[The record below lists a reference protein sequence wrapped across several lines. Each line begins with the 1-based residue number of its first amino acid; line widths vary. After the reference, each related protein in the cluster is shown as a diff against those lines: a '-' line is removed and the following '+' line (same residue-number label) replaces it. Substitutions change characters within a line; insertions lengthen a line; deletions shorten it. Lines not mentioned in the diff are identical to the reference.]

1 MNYYFTDEEIQSL
14 IAEEKPF
21 GGLID
26 EMMNF
31 KESDGHKRSSVE
43 IVRAD
48 NSLYVIKLR
57 QNLNNVNDFSAI
69 LAFQERGFNKDF
81 KIRRYNGKS
90 HEYSNKLEGDK
101 FYAFHIHM
109 ATQRYQDVGRKEESF
124 AEATDRYSD
133 LRGALKC
140 LLKDCNVITKLN
152 PQTSLFSE

>member
-21 GGLID
+21 RGLID

-31 KESDGHKRSSVE
+31 KESDGHKRGSVE
-43 IVRAD
+43 IARVD
-48 NSLYVIKLR
+48 GSLFVIKLR

-69 LAFQERGFNKDF
+69 MAFQERGCNKDF

-90 HEYSNKLEGDK
+90 HEHSNKLEGDK
-101 FYAFHIHM
+101 FYTFHIHM

-133 LRGALKC
+133 LKGALKC
-140 LLKDCNVITKLN
+140 LLKDCNVTTKLN

>member
-1 MNYYFTDEEIQSL
+1 MNYYFTDEEIQGL

-21 GGLID
+21 AGSID
-26 EMMNF
+26 EMVNF
-31 KESDGHKRSSVE
+31 KESDGHKKASIE
-43 IVRAD
+43 IARAEG
-48 NSLYVIKLR
+48 SLFVINLR

-69 LAFQERGFNKDF
+69 LAFQERICNKDF

-90 HEYSNKLEGDK
+90 HEHSNKLEGDK

-109 ATQRYQDVGRKEESF
+109 ATQRYQDAGRKEESF
-124 AEATDRYSD
+124 AEATNRYSD

-140 LLKDCNVITKLN
+140 LLKDCNVITKPN

>member
-14 IAEEKPF
+14 IAEEKHF
-21 GGLID
+21 RGSID

-43 IVRAD
+43 ILCAD
-48 NSLYVIKLR
+48 GNLFVIKLR

-69 LAFQERGFNKDF
+69 LAFQERGCNKDF

-90 HEYSNKLEGDK
+90 HEHSNKLEGDK

-109 ATQRYQDVGRKEESF
+109 ATQRYQDIGRKEESF
-124 AEATDRYSD
+124 AEATNRYSD

-140 LLKDCNVITKLN
+140 LLKDCNVIAKLN